1 MAVILVVTNLP
12 DSESAFNLARQ
23 LVDLR
28 LAACV
33 NVLPGVASFYEWE
46 NKLEQAQEHTLVAK
60 TVRERYAEVE
70 AAIRE
75 RHPYTLPEII
85 VLEVAGGLPDYL
97 AWVERG
103 SRTA

>member
-33 NVLPGVASFYEWE
+33 NVLPGVTSFYEWE
-46 NKLEQAQEHTLVAK
+46 GKLEQATEHTLVAK
-60 TVRERYAEVE
+60 TVRARYAEVE
-70 AAIRE
+70 RTIVE
-75 RHPYTLPEII
+75 RHPYALPEII
-85 VLEVAGGLPDYL
+85 VLDVAGGLPAYL
-97 AWVERG
+97 QWVERG
-103 SRTA
+103 ARVA